1 MYFLVRFSD
10 RFSNK
15 STSSRHSVLIKWLRL
30 KNSPTQRPPPHTAY
44 FTVLDI
50 GIQWEK
56 IMSVYMCLFFVLE
69 YFCIS
74 FSLRFSDF
82 QINWH
87 PQGTSGWLS
96 MLTKQL
102 RLKNSLTQRP
112 PQHMSP
118 MLNTWPYD
126 YYSMLYVIAKILDS
140 IIGVYIKLD
149 DIADTAYSLQHALYP
164 LFHWFQSS
172 LKFPVS
178 HLKIPI
184 LT

>member
-15 STSSRHSVLIKWLRL
+15 STSSRHSVLIKRLRL
-30 KNSPTQRPPPHTAY
+30 KNSSTQRLPPHTAY
-44 FTVLDI
+44 FTVQDI

-56 IMSVYMCLFFVLE
+56 IMSVYICLFFVLE

-118 MLNTWPYD
+118 MLNTWPW
-126 YYSMLYVIAKILDS
+126 
-140 IIGVYIKLD
+140 
-149 DIADTAYSLQHALYP
+149 ALYP
-164 LFHWFQSS
+164 S
-172 LKFPVS
+172 S
-178 HLKIPI
+178 HLNFSCWSLASSNKCLNQNLHKDTFAFGLQPP
-184 LT
+184 LS